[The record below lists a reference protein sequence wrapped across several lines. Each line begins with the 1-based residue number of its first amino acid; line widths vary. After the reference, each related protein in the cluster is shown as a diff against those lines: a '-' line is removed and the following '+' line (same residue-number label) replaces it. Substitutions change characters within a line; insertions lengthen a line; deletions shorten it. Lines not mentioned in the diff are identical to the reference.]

1 MRFLM
6 TDHSLTLG
14 GPCDGP
20 DEPSYLTEVF
30 TYLRCPE
37 TPRSRRGSRDCRP
50 DASSN
55 QATPRPLCLLS
66 WFLLCEDRM
75 VYFFFETGK
84 IKVERSLAGGLMIML
99 EAAEFRASSAPGLP
113 PHSLRSPSLIW
124 QLRGLRALPACFS
137 VLPDDI

>member
-1 MRFLM
+1 M
-6 TDHSLTLG
+6 TAGQMPAATRRPQDPFACCHG
-14 GPCDGP
+14 
-20 DEPSYLTEVF
+20 SYCVKIEWF
-30 TYLRCPE
+30 TY
-37 TPRSRRGSRDCRP
+37 
-50 DASSN
+50 
-55 QATPRPLCLLS
+55 
-66 WFLLCEDRM
+66 
-75 VYFFFETGK
+75 YFFFFFTGK